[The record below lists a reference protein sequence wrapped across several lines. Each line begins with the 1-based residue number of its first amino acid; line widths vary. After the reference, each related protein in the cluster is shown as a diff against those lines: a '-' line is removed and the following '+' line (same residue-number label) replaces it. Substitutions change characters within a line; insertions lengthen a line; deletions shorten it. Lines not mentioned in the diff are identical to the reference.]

1 MNVADETECKE
12 WEDHER
18 MIWNVKRDIDMK
30 RDIVF
35 WSSKRFKFEKIEEND
50 FRLDGH
56 QNGQSQRLKIS
67 NLNLLCVRV

>member
-1 MNVADETECKE
+1 
-12 WEDHER
+12 
-18 MIWNVKRDIDMK
+18 MK
-30 RDIVF
+30 RDAGF

-67 NLNLLCVRV
+67 NLNLICVRV